1 MNKHIG
7 WSLATV
13 GIFATTAVF
22 AQVAPR
28 TEAPSA
34 LAPQKAR
41 ERKSIVACEKIG
53 ANVDKRTAN
62 FEKNKLKKVEQY
74 SKIQK
79 RVTTL
84 VTKMEAEGYD
94 TTQLRVSMV
103 TLDQKIAKF
112 NTDYAVYINDL
123 KGTKDYTCGKSE
135 GEFKAKLAIA
145 RAQLAIV
152 KADSVDIRTFW
163 GQTIKPQIEALK
175 TQKAT
180 TTATTTTTTTEGG
193 AQ

>member
-1 MNKHIG
+1 MKKRTIG
-7 WSLATV
+7 TALAVV

-28 TEAPSA
+28 TGGNGAQA
-34 LAPQKAR
+34 IQKVK
-41 ERKSIVACEKIG
+41 EQKSIVACEKIG

-79 RVTTL
+79 KVTTL

-94 TTQLRVSMV
+94 TAQLRISMV

-145 RAQLAIV
+145 RAQLAVV

-175 TQKAT
+175 LQT
-180 TTATTTTTTTEGG
+180 TTVETTTVEGG
-193 AQ
+193 TQ